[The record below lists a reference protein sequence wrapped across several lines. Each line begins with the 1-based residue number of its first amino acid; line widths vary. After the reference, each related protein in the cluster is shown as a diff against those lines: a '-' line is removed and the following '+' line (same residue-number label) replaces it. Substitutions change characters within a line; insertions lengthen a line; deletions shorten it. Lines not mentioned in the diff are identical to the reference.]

1 MRCPFIPN
9 SRWGQ
14 AQYFMGDVKRLDG
27 PKAGG
32 DFQAI
37 LLRWLV
43 WITWLAFLIPPVFS
57 QIGSI
62 LQSKPHL
69 LHAVVVLGGVLLF
82 VLVYLWTSWCM
93 ARSLATGVASN
104 RDSVLM
110 RWFPWP
116 AIIALTLLCIALMQ
130 IDGPLNW
137 GQLFYYIAACV
148 GGVLPISLAAAG
160 IAGLDLLLIAGVWLF
175 GVSWSTALQTAGLVT
190 IIGIVVMSTIRTAI
204 TSRELRTAREEIVYL
219 AVAAERLRIARDLH
233 DLLGHSLSLIALKS
247 ELARRLISQA
257 PERAESEIADIE
269 EAARTALLEVR
280 EAVTGYRQ
288 PTLANELH
296 DARGLLAAAG
306 IAYSYDLQEN
316 LIQSLP
322 APIEVLL
329 SWMVRE
335 GVTNVIRHSHAR
347 RCTINGSIIMGQ
359 SGPAVRL
366 EIVDDGSGSTA
377 FITPERQFDTSL
389 RSAGNGLRGLA
400 ERVATLGG
408 EYTALPSTGGFRLA
422 ACVPLDQSHQVENA

>member
-1 MRCPFIPN
+1 
-9 SRWGQ
+9 
-14 AQYFMGDVKRLDG
+14 MGDIKRLDA
-27 PKAGG
+27 PNEGG

-43 WITWLAFLIPPVFS
+43 WIVWLAFLIAPIS
-57 QIGSI
+57 AL
-62 LQSKPHL
+62 LQSNPPP
-69 LHAVVVLGGVLLF
+69 LHVVVVLGGVLLF
-82 VLVYLWTSWCM
+82 VLIYLWTSWCM
-93 ARSLATGVASN
+93 ARSLVTGVTAEK
-104 RDSVLM
+104 DSVLM

-116 AIIALTLLCIALMQ
+116 SIIALTLLCLALMQ
-130 IDGPLNW
+130 IDGLGW

-148 GGVLPISLAAAG
+148 GGVLPVALAVAG
-160 IAGLDLLLIAGVWLF
+160 IAGLDLILIAGVWVF
-175 GVSWSTALQTAGLVT
+175 GAPWSLALPTAGLVT
-190 IIGIVVMSTIRTAI
+190 IIGIVVMSMIRATI

-288 PTLANELH
+288 PTLANELR

-306 IAYSYDLQEN
+306 VAYSYDLQEN

-322 APIEVLL
+322 ASIEALL

-347 RCTINGSIIMGQ
+347 HCRINGSIIMGQ

-366 EIVDDGSGSTA
+366 EIIDDGAGGMPVIS
-377 FITPERQFDTSL
+377 PERETGTSL

-408 EYTALPSTGGFRLA
+408 EYTAGPATGGFRLMV
-422 ACVPLDQSHQVENA
+422 CVPLDQSRQAETA

>member
-1 MRCPFIPN
+1 
-9 SRWGQ
+9 
-14 AQYFMGDVKRLDG
+14 MGDVKRLDG
-27 PKAGG
+27 PKADG
-32 DFQAI
+32 DFQAV

-43 WITWLAFLIPPVFS
+43 WVVWLAFLIDPIS
-57 QIGSI
+57 S
-62 LQSKPHL
+62 LLRSKPTPL
-69 LHAVVVLGGVLLF
+69 MVVAVLGGVLLF
-82 VLVYLWTSWCM
+82 VLIYLWTSWCM
-93 ARSLATGVASN
+93 ARSLVTGVIAA
-104 RDSVLM
+104 RDTVLM

-116 AIIALTLLCIALMQ
+116 AITALTLLCIALMQ
-130 IDGPLNW
+130 IDGLSW
-137 GQLFYYIAACV
+137 GQLFYYIAASV
-148 GGVLPISLAAAG
+148 GGVVPVSLAAAG
-160 IAGLDLLLIAGVWLF
+160 IVGLDLIVIAGVWLF
-175 GVSWSTALQTAGLVT
+175 GAPWSLALSTAGLVT

-247 ELARRLISQA
+247 ELARRLLSQG

-296 DARGLLAAAG
+296 DARGLLTAAG
-306 IAYSYDLQEN
+306 VAYSYDLQEN

-322 APIEVLL
+322 ASIEALL

-347 RCTINGSIIMGQ
+347 RCTISGSIIIGQ

-366 EIVDDGSGSTA
+366 EIVDDGSGSIPI
-377 FITPERQFDTSL
+377 ITPERQFDTSL
-389 RSAGNGLRGLA
+389 LSAGNGLRGLA

-422 ACVPLDQSHQVENA
+422 VCVPLDQSHQVENA

>member
-1 MRCPFIPN
+1 
-9 SRWGQ
+9 
-14 AQYFMGDVKRLDG
+14 MGDVNRLDA

-43 WITWLAFLIPPVFS
+43 WIVWLPFLVAPIASLV
-57 QIGSI
+57 
-62 LQSKPHL
+62 QSKSPP
-69 LHAVVVLGGVLLF
+69 LHVVVVLGGVLLF
-82 VLVYLWTSWCM
+82 VLIYLWTSWCI
-93 ARSLATGVASN
+93 ARSLVTGVTAGK
-104 RDSVLM
+104 DSVLM

-116 AIIALTLLCIALMQ
+116 AIIALTLLCLALMQ
-130 IDGPLNW
+130 IDGLGW

-148 GGVLPISLAAAG
+148 GGVLPIALAAAG
-160 IAGLDLLLIAGVWLF
+160 IAGLDLILIAGVWVF
-175 GVSWSTALQTAGLVT
+175 GAPWSLALPTAGLVT
-190 IIGIVVMSTIRTAI
+190 IIGVVVMSTVRATI
-204 TSRELRTAREEIVYL
+204 TGRELRTAREEIVYL

-288 PTLANELH
+288 PTLANELR

-306 IAYSYDLQEN
+306 IAYSYDLQDS

-322 APIEVLL
+322 APIEALL

-347 RCTINGSIIMGQ
+347 RCTVSGSIIMGNR
-359 SGPAVRL
+359 GPAVRL
-366 EIVDDGSGSTA
+366 EIVDDGAGGMPV
-377 FITPERQFDTSL
+377 ITSDREVGTSL

-408 EYTALPSTGGFRLA
+408 EYTAGPAIGGFRLMI
-422 ACVPLDQSHQVENA
+422 CVPLDQSHQAETA